1 MSDACSKLVE
11 IGKSCPGFIFGRVYK
26 FQNSQWLLD
35 FIGNTMIDRLT
46 SEFGDNIGRI
56 TQPQTKCDPYKVVPP
71 QLQVGLQSPL
81 TIDITPIKPRYWSF
95 ARFFILRYHLV
106 I

>member
-71 QLQVGLQSPL
+71 QLQVGF
-81 TIDITPIKPRYWSF
+81 TIPINYRYNPHK
-95 ARFFILRYHLV
+95 A
-106 I
+106 